1 MNNCGNCK
9 FFGAEETPS
18 FARHEKQWVWA
29 GKCTWDK
36 YPIPAAAV
44 RCWRHAH
51 MGKDC
56 PTWEQGEKDYVQIL
70 KSQYQDVMNN
80 DETWRS

>member
-51 MGKDC
+51 MG
-56 PTWEQGEKDYVQIL
+56 
-70 KSQYQDVMNN
+70 
-80 DETWRS
+80 